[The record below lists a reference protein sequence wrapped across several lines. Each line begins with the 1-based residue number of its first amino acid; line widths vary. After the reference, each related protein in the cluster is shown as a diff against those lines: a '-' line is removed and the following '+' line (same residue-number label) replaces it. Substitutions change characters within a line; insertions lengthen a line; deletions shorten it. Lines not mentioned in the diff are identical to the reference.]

1 MPIYKVEKDKLTHIR
16 EQKIEFERDIQQLTE
31 KNLDTLLGLEFVSTE
46 FSLHQLRI
54 DTLAYDKENSAFVI
68 IEYKRDRSFSVI
80 DQGYAYLA
88 LMLNNKADF
97 ILEYNEKT
105 GGNLK
110 RDDVDWSQT
119 RVLFFAN
126 SFTSYQMNAINFRDL
141 PIELW
146 EVKIY
151 DNNTILYNQ
160 LLAQEA
166 KESIKTVS
174 KNKTISSVSKEVKV
188 YNVEDHL
195 VGVEEST
202 KNLFY
207 GLKEKIFSI
216 KDDIE
221 ERPKQNYIAYRTQ
234 QAFAYVHLQKNRIKI
249 HLIISKDKLNDP
261 KNISRDVTNIGHHG
275 GGVTEI
281 YLDKEEDLNYI
292 FSLIEQSYKYLLK

>member
-1 MPIYKVEKDKLTHIR
+1 
-16 EQKIEFERDIQQLTE
+16 
-31 KNLDTLLGLEFVSTE
+31 
-46 FSLHQLRI
+46 
-54 DTLAYDKENSAFVI
+54 
-68 IEYKRDRSFSVI
+68 
-80 DQGYAYLA
+80 LA

-119 RVLFFAN
+119 RVLFLAN

-146 EVKIY
+146 EVKMY
-151 DNNTILYNQ
+151 DNETILYNQ

-174 KNKTISSVSKEVKV
+174 KNKTINSVSKEVKV
-188 YNVEDHL
+188 YTVEDHL
-195 VGVEEST
+195 AGIEEET
-202 KNLFY
+202 RNLFY
-207 GLKEKIFSI
+207 SLREKVYSI

-221 ERPKQNYIAYRTQ
+221 ERPKKNYIAYRTQ
-234 QAFAYVHLQKNRIKI
+234 QAFVYVHLQKNRIKI
-249 HLIISKDKLNDP
+249 HLITPQEKLDDP
-261 KNISRDVTNIGHHG
+261 KNISRDVKNIGHLG

-281 YLDKEEDLNYI
+281 FLNNEEELNYV
-292 FSLIEQSYKYLLK
+292 FGLVEQSYKYLRK